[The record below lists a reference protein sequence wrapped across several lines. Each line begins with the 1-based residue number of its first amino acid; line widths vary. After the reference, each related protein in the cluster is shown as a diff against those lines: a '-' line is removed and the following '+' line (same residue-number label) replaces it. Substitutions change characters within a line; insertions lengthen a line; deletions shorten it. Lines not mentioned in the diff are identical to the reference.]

1 MVGLDSRRVK
11 ISLVA
16 ILIAG
21 AVFVYHA
28 YTIAST
34 TNTLKA
40 LKTVTSWNP
49 LNDVIKEIVDTIVN
63 YPRL

>member
-1 MVGLDSRRVK
+1 LDSRRVK

-21 AVFVYHA
+21 AVLVYHA

-40 LKTVTSWNP
+40 LKTVTSWTP

>member
-1 MVGLDSRRVK
+1 MK

-40 LKTVTSWNP
+40 LKTVTSWTP

>member
-1 MVGLDSRRVK
+1 MK

-21 AVFVYHA
+21 AVLVYHA

-40 LKTVTSWNP
+40 LKTVTSWTP

>member
-21 AVFVYHA
+21 AVFVYHT
-28 YTIAST
+28 YTI
-34 TNTLKA
+34 
-40 LKTVTSWNP
+40 
-49 LNDVIKEIVDTIVN
+49 DVIKEIVDTIMNILRRSLGVV
-63 YPRL
+63 